1 MTRALRVVIVATLF
15 LVPLAFASVVTAHAL
30 SLSGDV
36 IAAAPRT
43 AEPPA
48 TTIQQPGKATADN
61 GDTIVY
67 ITKSGKKYHADGC
80 RSLSKSRIP
89 IKLRDAVARG
99 FTACSICKPPAL
111 KAGQEAAAPSTAAPL
126 APAARTTAAQ
136 DNGDTIVYIT
146 RTGAKYH
153 RAGCRSLSRSM
164 IPIKLRDAV
173 AKGYGACKLC
183 NPPVLAKR

>member
-1 MTRALRVVIVATLF
+1 VAL
-15 LVPLAFASVVTAHAL
+15 P
-30 SLSGDV
+30 GDV
-36 IAAAPRT
+36 IAAAPR
-43 AEPPA
+43 AAGLPA
-48 TTIQQPGKATADN
+48 AAIQQPGKATDDN

-67 ITKSGKKYHADGC
+67 ITKTCKKYHADGC

-99 FTACSICKPPAL
+99 FTACLLCKPPAL
-111 KAGQEAAAPSTAAPL
+111 KAGQEAALPSTAAPL

-136 DNGDTIVYIT
+136 DNGDTTVYIT

-173 AKGYGACKLC
+173 AEGYGACKLC
-183 NPPVLAKR
+183 NPPTLQKK